1 MDVNITHPIK
11 IAFCEFLNQS
21 ISKKTNF
28 TDNIE
33 YNKLLRNRWQ
43 LAYTLIKNPNL
54 KKQRK
59 SYLNFMKA
67 KSLNK
72 RVKNFFDNKVK
83 NYFTADNKI
92 KSKSTPNLCDI
103 DEKSKLDIEKVQFRN
118 KQQENVPYYVN
129 MNEIEIF
136 NKNY

>member
-1 MDVNITHPIK
+1 MDVNITHPVK

-21 ISKKTNF
+21 ISKKANF
-28 TDNIE
+28 TDDIE
-33 YNKLLRNRWQ
+33 YNKLLRNKWQ

-59 SYLNFMKA
+59 SSLNAMKA

-72 RVKNFFDNKVK
+72 KVKNFFDNKVK

-103 DEKSKLDIEKVQFRN
+103 DEKNKLDIEKVQLRN
-118 KQQENVPYYVN
+118 KQQDNVPYYVN

>member
-59 SYLNFMKA
+59 SYLNALKA